1 METIDSLYAGSIR
14 VVQAQKGYRF
24 GLDPVLLAHFASLP
38 PAGPVLDLGCGC
50 GILALLLA
58 RRRTDIHVV
67 GWERQPA
74 LVERA
79 RRSVALSQL
88 TDRVEIVQADLRQY
102 RRLATAGSIALV
114 AANPPYRVP
123 GTGRIG
129 PDDERAAARFEL
141 FGGLVDF
148 IAAAAFVLAPRGH
161 FAVVY
166 LAERLPELLAEMC
179 RVGLTP
185 KRLRMIHARQTEGAK
200 MVLVEGCKGAAAG
213 LVVEPPLFVYQPQTR
228 SREYS
233 AEVLALYEADPF
245 ASG

>member
-14 VVQAQKGYRF
+14 LVQAQKGYRF

-50 GILALLLA
+50 GVLALLLA
-58 RRRTDIHVV
+58 RCRTDIQVV

-79 RRSVALSQL
+79 RRSVALSCL
-88 TDRVEIVQADLRQY
+88 SGRVKIVQADLRQY
-102 RRLATAGSIALV
+102 RSLTPAESFALV
-114 AANPPYRVP
+114 VANPPYRVP

-129 PDDERAAARFEL
+129 PNDERAAARFEL

-148 IAAAAFVLAPRGH
+148 IAAAAYVLCPRGH
-161 FAVVY
+161 FSVVY
-166 LAERLPELLAEMC
+166 LAERLTELLAEMC
-179 RVGLTP
+179 RAGLTP
-185 KRLRMIHARQTEGAK
+185 KRLRMVHARQTEGAK

-213 LVVEPPLFVYQPQTR
+213 LLVEQPLFIYHPHAR

-233 AEVLALYEADPF
+233 AEVLAMYDADPS
-245 ASG
+245 APV